1 MSYFERHIA
10 PVSLKPISFAPLLLS
25 STKRTYSL
33 RIGIAIWCQ
42 PTHAFFSSSGSR
54 LVLMMFSRSGRLKHF
69 PLSPSGQY
77 LPLPYSPSIDAVI
90 FVSSLRSAGS
100 FGAGSVRESLS
111 SLSLRLASGERSTFS
126 YFLDCSASSVVAAI
140 RFSFAS
146 AASSS
151 VSSVMKVLFTQS
163 ARPALIFRSS
173 RRFSASARNFSA
185 SSLGEPEEESA
196 FGLSVH
202 DISASPTLRRKK
214 RASHSWRL

>member
-33 RIGIAIWCQ
+33 RIGMAIWCH
-42 PTHAFFSSSGSR
+42 PNHAFFNSSGSR
-54 LVLMMFSRSGRLKHF
+54 LLPMISSSSGRLRHL

-100 FGAGSVRESLS
+100 FGAGRVSASLISLS
-111 SLSLRLASGERSTFS
+111 FRLASGKRSRLS
-126 YFLDCSASSVVAAI
+126 YFLDCSASSVVAAM

-146 AASSS
+146 AASNS
-151 VSSVMKVLFTQS
+151 VSSVIKVLFTQS

-173 RRFSASARNFSA
+173 RRFSASARNLSA
-185 SSLGEPEEESA
+185 SPFGEPEDESA

-202 DISASPTLRRKK
+202 DIRASPTPRRKK
-214 RASHSWRL
+214 RLSHNWRL

>member
-1 MSYFERHIA
+1 MSYFDRHIA

-42 PTHAFFSSSGSR
+42 PTQAFFNSSGSR
-54 LVLMMFSRSGRLKHF
+54 LVLMMFSRSGRLRHL

-77 LPLPYSPSIDAVI
+77 FPLPYSPSIDAVI
-90 FVSSLRSAGS
+90 FVNSLRSAGS
-100 FGAGSVRESLS
+100 FGAGRVSESLS
-111 SLSLRLASGERSTFS
+111 SLSLRLSSGDRSRFS

-140 RFSFAS
+140 KFSFAS
-146 AASSS
+146 AAINS

-163 ARPALIFRSS
+163 ARPPLMLKSS
-173 RRFSASARNFSA
+173 RRFSAPARNFST
-185 SSLGEPEEESA
+185 SSFDEREEAGA

-202 DISASPTLRRKK
+202 DIRASPTLRRKK
-214 RASHSWRL
+214 RASHNWRL